1 MNFWTGLLWIYGMH
15 TVLMAIFLLFK
26 KKLNNAQN
34 NRFLFLA
41 ILLLPLAVWIPLP
54 SFEIVQESLFIVQLP
69 EVDTAYFG
77 VNEPTFS
84 FSILYI
90 IPVILLGIHLLYTF
104 IKLLLIL
111 RSNAVEKEQGLW
123 VINIPRQQGA
133 KSFFKFLLLSKH
145 LDDSSRSLIFAHEKI
160 HAEQWHS
167 LDRMLMRFARIF
179 FWANPMLYLLGRE
192 MMLNHEYL
200 ADQGVLEQQ
209 VDKSNYMELMLAEA
223 LHVRPDMLTHAFSL
237 HHQVKNRI
245 NHMYQSQT
253 RSKLY
258 WAWVPVI
265 ALALGFAACNQESAQ
280 EEFHQSEA
288 PSGATEEETM
298 NAGQVDE
305 MPEME
310 GGMNALMDFLKTEL
324 KYPESMK
331 EEGPDAKVVVEFTV
345 QTDGSISDVH
355 ALKSDAD
362 DAFKEEA
369 IRAVKSMQGW
379 TAGTK
384 GGKAVA
390 VKMVL
395 PITFTMK

>member
-1 MNFWTGLLWIYGMH
+1 
-15 TVLMAIFLLFK
+15 
-26 KKLNNAQN
+26 
-34 NRFLFLA
+34 
-41 ILLLPLAVWIPLP
+41 
-54 SFEIVQESLFIVQLP
+54 
-69 EVDTAYFG
+69 
-77 VNEPTFS
+77 
-84 FSILYI
+84 
-90 IPVILLGIHLLYTF
+90 
-104 IKLLLIL
+104 
-111 RSNAVEKEQGLW
+111 
-123 VINIPRQQGA
+123 
-133 KSFFKFLLLSKH
+133 
-145 LDDSSRSLIFAHEKI
+145 
-160 HAEQWHS
+160 
-167 LDRMLMRFARIF
+167 
-179 FWANPMLYLLGRE
+179 
-192 MMLNHEYL
+192 
-200 ADQGVLEQQ
+200 
-209 VDKSNYMELMLAEA
+209 
-223 LHVRPDMLTHAFSL
+223 MLTHAFSL